1 MPLLQVFRAAFWMAF
16 YNSPSPKRT
25 VCWSTRKEIRLF
37 WLGKLTKKV
46 REELKKKHPGF
57 RTTIKYIDSS
67 GRKRYHGSKS
77 LKSTGTFFWH
87 WASSLSLLLFF
98 ACYMLLH
105 IVHHISSIVCKST
118 WGFTQR
124 SLPTVWPIFSRRRSP
139 LTTLHLPPML
149 QPSWH
154 RFGGRRTLVTNGQ
167 TLVCQILFDIWWG
180 PVASKFH
187 HNGSG
192 SYQLNFEHA
201 ALIQNYQRVPAE
213 DCCTLNRLLLALSQ
227 DHTNSLV
234 IHSCKDSTCVVER
247 SWKNLFSVATGM
259 DCRGMDA
266 DEMCCAWFS
275 HVHNDAWWLSVGT
288 SWN

>member
-1 MPLLQVFRAAFWMAF
+1 MLYVIAHCASYFQHCVQKHLRIYTKEFAHRMTHILP
-16 YNSPSPKRT
+16 PK
-25 VCWSTRKEIRLF
+25 K
-37 WLGKLTKKV
+37 
-46 REELKKKHPGF
+46 
-57 RTTIKYIDSS
+57 
-67 GRKRYHGSKS
+67 
-77 LKSTGTFFWH
+77 
-87 WASSLSLLLFF
+87 
-98 ACYMLLH
+98 
-105 IVHHISSIVCKST
+105 
-118 WGFTQR
+118 
-124 SLPTVWPIFSRRRSP
+124 PTHNPA
-139 LTTLHLPPML
+139 PML

-247 SWKNLFSVATGM
+247 SWKNHFL
-259 DCRGMDA
+259 RGNR
-266 DEMCCAWFS
+266 
-275 HVHNDAWWLSVGT
+275 HGL
-288 SWN
+288 